1 RRKILGN
8 REQGE
13 DDMARKE
20 SPRTT
25 VATAKSAAVSTSG
38 GLSEFWT
45 KEDWWAVWLGLGIV
59 IAAILAYLAGGTIK
73 PIAVKPAS
81 WDSFATLGDHFAAQY
96 PWYLLQFVLWAV
108 IFGVSTWAMG
118 FRPSEFLP
126 SFAFVYVLSLIIF
139 AIGQW
144 KQAGVYSLEPPLVGL
159 VV

>member
-1 RRKILGN
+1 
-8 REQGE
+8 
-13 DDMARKE
+13 
-20 SPRTT
+20 
-25 VATAKSAAVSTSG
+25 
-38 GLSEFWT
+38 
-45 KEDWWAVWLGLGIV
+45 
-59 IAAILAYLAGGTIK
+59 ILAYLAGGTIK

-118 FRPSEFLP
+118 FKPSEFLP

-159 VV
+159 VVGFVIANLVTLPSWMDAGFRVEYYIKTGIVLLGATLPFTLIVWAGPLALLQAT